1 MGCTC
6 CAIYSNLN
14 LQNAHI
20 KYNLQAI
27 ITGVALI
34 PRMVTRFLLVGSLS
48 VLDLEAFD
56 AVVEVSTYLPLVSV
70 CVLALYT

>member
-6 CAIYSNLN
+6 CATYCNLN
-14 LQNAHI
+14 LQND
-20 KYNLQAI
+20 LQAI

-56 AVVEVSTYLPLVSV
+56 AVVEVSSYLHLVSV
-70 CVLALYT
+70 CLCLLVLYM